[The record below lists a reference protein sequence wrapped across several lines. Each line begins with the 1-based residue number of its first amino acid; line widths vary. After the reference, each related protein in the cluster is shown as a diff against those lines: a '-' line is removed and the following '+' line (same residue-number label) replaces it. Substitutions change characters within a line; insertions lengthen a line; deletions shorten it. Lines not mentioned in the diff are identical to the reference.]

1 VSQAAQPRLDRFMS
15 ESISES
21 ISERQRCAGSS
32 LRTCITHVGPSC
44 GLARQ
49 YTAARP
55 AQVRECDEY
64 IGAGGEVADLSAA
77 QLAHYKTLQV
87 QYWPLHVSTSV
98 RSVLTS
104 VQTSALQDAAG
115 AHAAA
120 AQTHGRTV
128 AACVRARPG

>member
-1 VSQAAQPRLDRFMS
+1 LRRL
-15 ESISES
+15 EL
-21 ISERQRCAGSS
+21 A
-32 LRTCITHVGPSC
+32 HVHYSRRPVVRPGP
-44 GLARQ
+44 AI

-87 QYWPLHVSTSV
+87 QYWPLYVSTSV